1 MLNDL
6 GSQLI
11 AEYENLKGN
20 RHNWEAQWQEIAELM
35 IPRKADFTATH
46 STGSERRESIFES
59 TPVQTL
65 TRFSSGLHN
74 TLTSSSIPWFTLK
87 VDRRLEGDRRVQLWL
102 EETTRIL
109 QDSFNRPSANF
120 HPSAHEYYLDLGAFG
135 TSIMEIRDIPG
146 RGPYF
151 RSFPLSDCY
160 LATNALGRIDTCF
173 RHYEH
178 TVKELI
184 EQYPMQKLPDSV
196 KQKAEKNKLY
206 DKVSCLH
213 IVKPRK
219 QAITG
224 SMRSQQQKP
233 FMSVYML
240 FESKHILN
248 EGGFDEFPFVCS
260 RWERN
265 SQEIYGRGPGINTLP
280 DVRMLNEME
289 ATYLKALQKT
299 VDPPLMLPH
308 DGFLSPVRTVPGGL
322 NYYRAGLSPNERI
335 EAFPMPGRL
344 DWAENKMGQ
353 VREAIGRGFF
363 LDTLELPGP
372 TAADGDVMRFTAT
385 EIAARQRDRLQ
396 ILGPIV
402 SRQEI
407 EFLGPMIERTMFI
420 LIKNGMVPQPPPQ
433 LMQSELG
440 VEYMNPVSIAMR
452 SSELSSIGQLM
463 QFVTPWAQIDPSILE
478 RFDSDKLLALAAEIL
493 RVPLSVLKSEE
504 QLTAERE
511 QKQMMQMQQQQL
523 QQTLALSEAQE
534 RDASATA
541 KLAHAEAALAS
552 T

>member
-20 RHNWEAQWQEIAELM
+20 RHNWEAQWQEIAELL

-46 STGSERRESIFES
+46 SAGSERRESIFES

-87 VDRRLEGDRRVQLWL
+87 IDRRLEGDRAVQLWL
-102 EETTRIL
+102 DETTRVL
-109 QDSFNRPSANF
+109 QDAFNRPSANF
-120 HPSAHEYYLDLGAFG
+120 HPAAHEYYLDLGAFG
-135 TSIMEIRDIPG
+135 TSVMFIHDLPG

-160 LATNALGRIDTCF
+160 LATNAFGRIDTCF

-178 TVKELI
+178 TIKEII
-184 EQYPMQKLPDSV
+184 EQYPMNKLPDTIR
-196 KQKAEKNKLY
+196 QKAERNKLY

-219 QAITG
+219 EAITG
-224 SMRSQQQKP
+224 TMKSRQQKP

-240 FESKHILN
+240 YESKHILS
-248 EGGFDEFPFVCS
+248 EGGFDEFPYVCG

-265 SQEIYGRGPGINTLP
+265 SQEIYGRGPGITTLP

-353 VREAIGRGFF
+353 VKEAIARGFF

-407 EFLGPMIERTMFI
+407 EFLGPLIERTLKI
-420 LIKNGMVPQPPPQ
+420 SIKNQMVPPPPPVV
-433 LMQSELG
+433 MESEVG

-463 QFVTPWAQIDPSILE
+463 QFVTPWAQIDPSILQ
-478 RFDSDKLLALAAEIL
+478 RFDSDKLLATAAEIL
-493 RVPLSVLKSEE
+493 RVPMSVLKSEE
-504 QLTAERE
+504 QLQAERE
-511 QKQMMQMQQQQL
+511 QQQMMQAQQQQL
-523 QQTLALSEAQE
+523 EQTIALSQAQE
-534 RDASATA
+534 NDASATA
-541 KLAHAEAALAS
+541 KLAQAEAALAS
-552 T
+552 S